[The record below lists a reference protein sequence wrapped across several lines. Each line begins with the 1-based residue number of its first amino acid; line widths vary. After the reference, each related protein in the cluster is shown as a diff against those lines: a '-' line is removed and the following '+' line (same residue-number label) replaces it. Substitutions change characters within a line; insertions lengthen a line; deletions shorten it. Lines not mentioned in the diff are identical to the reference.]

1 VSSAPNVAINAK
13 RNTQIAAPCLTTNLI
28 ISAESSLSVSDSS
41 QRPVSDI
48 LRVRER
54 TEDAGFDSVAL
65 SALPRPALFACGSLL
80 TVTSPRP
87 YHSLDPRPHRI
98 GPRLPGQH
106 GRASR
111 PPRRLPR
118 ARSARKR
125 AGICP
130 QHEAGNWSLPQATQ
144 TLRQAK
150 WSFRQVLF
158 KLCNWG
164 ARLSSCSTE

>member
-1 VSSAPNVAINAK
+1 MSSAPNVAINAK
-13 RNTQIAAPCLTTNLI
+13 RNKQIAAPCLTTNLI

-54 TEDAGFDSVAL
+54 TEDAGFDSRCPFSFTASRFVRVRQLAYGYGATTL
-65 SALPRPALFACGSLL
+65 SFSRP
-80 TVTSPRP
+80 T
-87 YHSLDPRPHRI
+87 PHRI

-130 QHEAGNWSLPQATQ
+130 QHEAGNWSLPQASQ
-144 TLRQAK
+144 TLTEE
-150 WSFRQVLF
+150 F
-158 KLCNWG
+158 K
-164 ARLSSCSTE
+164 ASEVELSPSAF

>member
-1 VSSAPNVAINAK
+1 MRVSIPLPFQLYRVPLCS
-13 RNTQIAAPCLTTNLI
+13 RAAACLRLRRHDLI
-28 ISAESSLSVSDSS
+28 ILS
-41 QRPVSDI
+41 I
-48 LRVRER
+48 HGR
-54 TEDAGFDSVAL
+54 TGLAHVFL
-65 SALPRPALFACGSLL
+65 GS
-80 TVTSPRP
+80 T
-87 YHSLDPRPHRI
+87 
-98 GPRLPGQH
+98 

-118 ARSARKR
+118 ARSAGKR